1 MSATIPLAY
10 IDSFEANVRHLSQQ
24 QEARLIRYV
33 DTNSDTGKSHR
44 WDRIAP
50 SEAAVKGS
58 RVDDPA
64 NNRLVPTPNNDTAVD
79 NRLSLVQT
87 WDLGETS
94 ELEDPSQMLW
104 DPNSALTRAVAMGMN
119 RVYDDVIIEAAVGDS
134 RDGDGAAVAYDTNQN
149 IGDGT
154 TPLTYDMV
162 TEVLQIHLDA
172 DTDPNTPK
180 VMVIGPVQM
189 RKLLQLTEAT
199 SSDFVNVKALATNG
213 YVNDWMGHTWV
224 VSTRLQ
230 APGAGETYCFSMT
243 YDAVGLHIPQAI
255 HTEVGKDPGAS
266 FAWRIYCMSTL
277 GAIRVEDQ
285 KVVRLHLLDSV

>member
-1 MSATIPLAY
+1 MSETIPQAY

-24 QEARLIRYV
+24 SMSRLVSYV
-33 DTNSDTGKSHR
+33 DVNTDTGRSHR

-50 SEAAVKGS
+50 SNAALKGS
-58 RVDDPA
+58 RAGDPA
-64 NNRLVPTPNNDTAVD
+64 NNRLVPTPNNDTEVD
-79 NRLSLVQT
+79 NRLSLAQT

-104 DPNSALTRAVAMGMN
+104 DPNSALTKAVAMGMN
-119 RVYDDVIIEAAVGDS
+119 RAYDQVIIEAAVGDS
-134 RDGDGAAVAYDTNQN
+134 RDGDGNDVAFDTDQN

-154 TPLTYDMV
+154 TPLTYDAV
-162 TEVLQIHLDA
+162 TQVIEMHLEA

-180 VMVIGPVQM
+180 VMVIGPTQM

-199 SSDFVNVKALATNG
+199 SSDYVNVKTLATNG

-224 VSTRLQ
+224 VSTLLQ
-230 APGAGETYCFSMT
+230 APAAGQIYCFSMT
-243 YDAVGLHIPQAI
+243 YDAVGLHVPQAI
-255 HTEVGKDPGAS
+255 TTKVGMDPSAS

-277 GAIRVEDQ
+277 GAIRVED
-285 KVVRLHLLDSV
+285 KKLVRLHLADTV